1 MEEGISLSELAELIE
16 QGLQKSLQPSYWI
29 VAEISEIQANRNG
42 HCYLELIEKPEDE
55 QNPVAKMRAIIW
67 ANVYK
72 LMDPYFESETGSH
85 LSVGMKIMVL
95 VSVTYHAL
103 YGLSLQITDI
113 NPVYTIGEDEQRR
126 LKIIRQL
133 EEEGIMDL
141 NKEVP
146 LPTVIQR
153 IAVISSPTA
162 AGFQDFMNQLNYN
175 QYGFKFQTTLFPA
188 AMQGVEVEKS
198 IVSQL
203 DAIFQREQEFDAVVI
218 IRGGGARSDL
228 RWFDSYEIAANV
240 AQFPLPV
247 ITGIGH
253 DKDQSITDLVANTSL
268 KTPTAV
274 AEFIV
279 STAAEYAEE
288 LDYYHERIKDIYD
301 EIIEKQEQ
309 DLQDFMSRVLQSM
322 KIIMLQTNGI
332 LKEYQNKI
340 QYASV
345 VRLNAQKNDLSNLQQ
360 RMKEQCNR
368 QLFVQQ
374 KALDL
379 IETKILAKNPESIL
393 RQGYTI
399 TTDDSGEIIKSVT
412 QIPDNKTIVTHF
424 SDGEVTSHI
433 A

>member
-1 MEEGISLSELAELIE
+1 
-16 QGLQKSLQPSYWI
+16 
-29 VAEISEIQANRNG
+29 
-42 HCYLELIEKPEDE
+42 
-55 QNPVAKMRAIIW
+55 
-67 ANVYK
+67 
-72 LMDPYFESETGSH
+72 
-85 LSVGMKIMVL
+85 
-95 VSVTYHAL
+95 
-103 YGLSLQITDI
+103 
-113 NPVYTIGEDEQRR
+113 
-126 LKIIRQL
+126 
-133 EEEGIMDL
+133 
-141 NKEVP
+141 
-146 LPTVIQR
+146 
-153 IAVISSPTA
+153 
-162 AGFQDFMNQLNYN
+162 
-175 QYGFKFQTTLFPA
+175 
-188 AMQGVEVEKS
+188 
-198 IVSQL
+198 VSQL

-309 DLQDFMSRVLQSM
+309 NLQDFMSRVLQSM
-322 KIIMLQTNGI
+322 KIVVLQTNGK

-360 RMKEQCNR
+360 RLKEQCNR

-379 IETKILAKNPESIL
+379 IETKILAKNPETIL
-393 RQGYTI
+393 QQGYTI

-412 QIPDNKTIVTHF
+412 QIPDSKTIITHF

-433 A
+433 S